1 MSAII
6 TEKFR
11 QHNADQFVES
21 FSETAAS
28 AYYLFLGKATGFT
41 SSTTGGTDSSPPTP
55 ADSVK
60 EEAFAWDSML
70 GAKLISSSDIKY
82 SIPRRNWVNST
93 IYDMYEHDISASNTS
108 TSGSSNLYDSTFYFV
123 TSDYRVYKVLDNN
136 AGTAYSGSE
145 PTSTSNSPFTLGG
158 YILKYM
164 YTISTSDFAKYGTSD
179 FIPVTTDSTV
189 STNAVDGKIE
199 SLIITGGSGYTNGTY
214 YAAVYGDGTSQGTSS
229 GAVVRITIANGAIAS
244 FGLSAGT
251 DTTLN
256 SAGTGYTFGY
266 VNLGSAFTFSDD
278 ALTSSSS
285 IGSGSGGSISVIIS
299 PKGGHGFD
307 AVAEL
312 GGHYVMAAVTLTQA
326 EGDDFTTSN
335 DFRSVGL
342 VVDPTNFGTTTVAT
356 ATTRRQTY
364 AVRLDTNSG
373 SFDADEVITQ
383 ASTGAVG
390 KVVEWDSTLSILY
403 YQQES
408 YKGYGTNA
416 TSGGYVAFSG
426 TNTITGATSGITGTT
441 SGTSETLTLLNNNEI
456 TLVSGYATPEL
467 AADSGNII
475 YLENRKPIQRASDQT
490 EDIKIIIEF

>member
-1 MSAII
+1 M
-6 TEKFR
+6 
-11 QHNADQFVES
+11 
-21 FSETAAS
+21 
-28 AYYLFLGKATGFT
+28 FLGKATGFT

-55 ADSVK
+55 ADSIK
-60 EEAFAWDSML
+60 DEAFAWDSML
-70 GAKLISSSDIKY
+70 GAKLISSSDIQY
-82 SIPRRNWVNST
+82 SIPRRNWANST
-93 IYDMYEHDISASNTS
+93 IYDMYEHDISASNTT
-108 TSGSSNLYDSTFYFV
+108 TSGASNLYDSTFYFM
-123 TSDYRVYKVLDNN
+123 TSDFRVYKVLDNN
-136 AGTAYSGSE
+136 GGTAYDGAE
-145 PTSTSNSPFTLGG
+145 PTSESNSPFTLGG

-179 FIPVTTDSTV
+179 FIPVATNSTV
-189 STNAVDGKIE
+189 SGAAVDGKIE
-199 SLIITGGSGYTNGTY
+199 SLAVTAGSGYTDGTY

-229 GAVVRITIANGAIAS
+229 GAVVRITISGGTIAS

-251 DTTLN
+251 DTTIN
-256 SAGTGYTFGY
+256 SAGAGYTFGY
-266 VNLGSAFTFSDD
+266 VNLGATFTFSDT
-278 ALTSSSS
+278 ALTSASS
-285 IGSGSGGSISVIIS
+285 IGSGSGGAISVITS
-299 PKGGHGFD
+299 PKGGHGSD

-312 GGHYVMAAVTLTQA
+312 GGHYVMAAITLTQA
-326 EGDDFTTSN
+326 EGVDFTTSN

-426 TNTITGATSGITGTT
+426 TNTITGGTSGITGTT

>member
-21 FSETAAS
+21 FSETTAS
-28 AYYLFLGKATGFT
+28 TYYLFLGKSSGFT

-60 EEAFAWDSML
+60 DEAFAWDSML
-70 GAKLISSSDIKY
+70 GAKLISSADIKY
-82 SIPRRNWVNST
+82 SIPRRNWVNGT

-136 AGTAYSGSE
+136 VGTAYSGSE

-158 YILKYM
+158 YVLKYM

-179 FIPVTTDSTV
+179 FVPVTTDSTV
-189 STNAVDGKIE
+189 SGAAVDGKIE
-199 SLIITGGSGYTNGTY
+199 SLIVTGGSGYTNGTY

-229 GAVVRITIANGAIAS
+229 GAIVRITISGGIIAS
-244 FGLSAGT
+244 FGLSAGS
-251 DTTLN
+251 DTTIN
-256 SAGTGYTFGY
+256 TAGLAYTFGY
-266 VNLGSAFTFSDD
+266 VNLGATFTFSDA
-278 ALTSSSS
+278 ALTSASS
-285 IGSGSGGSISVIIS
+285 IGSGSGGSISVITS

-307 AVAEL
+307 AIAEL

-326 EGDDFTTSN
+326 EGDDFTTAN

-356 ATTRRQTY
+356 ATTARQSY
-364 AVRLDTNSG
+364 VIRLDTNSG
-373 SFDADEVITQ
+373 IFDADEVITQ

-390 KVVEWDSTLSILY
+390 KVVEWDNTLSLLY

-408 YKGYGTNA
+408 YKGYGTSA
-416 TSGGYVAFSG
+416 TTGGYVAFSG
-426 TNTITGATSGITGTT
+426 TNTITGGTSGTTGTT
-441 SGTSETLTLLNNNEI
+441 SGTSETLTLTNNGTL